1 MTTEAFKAHLNAT
14 PFHPFVVHLNDGR
27 AIPVKH
33 PDFVALSPK
42 GWEAMVWTEEYSYEF
57 IDLDAVTSL
66 KVTRKPKAKSAS

>member
-1 MTTEAFKAHLNAT
+1 MTTEALKAHLDAS

-42 GWEAMVWTEEYSYEF
+42 GWEAMIWTEEHAYEF

-66 KVTRKPKAKSAS
+66 RVTRKPRARAAS